1 MTRWPKISQIC
12 TEIPISSSL
21 QRNVFGDAGVE
32 SSDTVIPLF
41 KRERK
46 TQVTVGPKAYF
57 NHKCAKARVMTEQ
70 AFGILKNRWQIL
82 QDSYMVLYNLLVETW
97 KDSLTTSEVEGV
109 MNIDERAAGIGDQ
122 VANRRRDEVVAEMI
136 RDEVHR
142 DPAFDVNT
150 FEM

>member
-82 QDSYMVLYNLLVETW
+82 QDCCLTCRTVTDEAHLYLAFKPTW
-97 KDSLTTSEVEGV
+97 FF
-109 MNIDERAAGIGDQ
+109 I
-122 VANRRRDEVVAEMI
+122 
-136 RDEVHR
+136 
-142 DPAFDVNT
+142 T
-150 FEM
+150 FWLRLGRTR